1 MHGRQVLHFQHP
13 GADLWALCA
22 LTQPLF
28 RRRMTLRLRE
38 ARALPRVT
46 QQKWD
51 SNPGKG
57 PAPWARALTCYRRGR
72 GRQEKQLVQGHS
84 RKDKA
89 GLEPTC
95 FICVSGP
102 HAGPPVLWGSGN
114 FPICT
119 TRSGGC
125 PPLPAR
131 LSIRQRRTHLSLLQ
145 RLMVCE
151 TVMHMFLVLSKG
163 SQ

>member
-13 GADLWALCA
+13 GAGLWALCA

-57 PAPWARALTCYRRGR
+57 PAPWARTLTCYRRGR
-72 GRQEKQLVQGHS
+72 GRQEKQLAQGHS

-95 FICVSGP
+95 LTCIWAPRRASCATGLRKLP
-102 HAGPPVLWGSGN
+102 HLHHEVWRLPPTS
-114 FPICT
+114 CQT
-119 TRSGGC
+119 QHQAEKD
-125 PPLPAR
+125 PPFSAPEADAFVK
-131 LSIRQRRTHLSLLQ
+131 Q
-145 RLMVCE
+145 
-151 TVMHMFLVLSKG
+151 
-163 SQ
+163 